1 MARPIGATPALE
13 GKEACDFLKRM
24 EEPPT
29 EKEKEYRKRL
39 EKLAAEGRVVP
50 F

>member
-13 GKEACDFLKRM
+13 GKEARDFLKRM

-29 EKEKEYRKRL
+29 EKEKRFKKKL
-39 EKLAAEGRVVP
+39 EEAAKERIVP

>member
-13 GKEACDFLKRM
+13 GKEARDFLKRM

-29 EKEKEYRKRL
+29 KDEIEMAKRL
-39 EKLAAEGRVVP
+39 KKLAKERRVP